1 MKNINKCPF
10 LEEIVVRC
18 CKAYP
23 IKKLIPINSLK
34 REDPCIGCPEKCST
48 YQEVAQNPPQRH
60 GVYGENIKSRT
71 SVDSV
76 TPWLY
81 QKDKELTMKDV
92 KQEKQCIWMKAG
104 VIAYRVCTS
113 NYDCKDCE
121 FDQTLMD
128 QGGGYG
134 ESPMIKEA
142 IAKLRT
148 MPADKRKCRYMLT
161 SDISYK
167 LCPNNYECWHCSVD
181 QMVQD
186 IIDSNPLLAKK
197 RAKKQE
203 TPEKIRGFTFHPSV
217 YYLPNHVWVKIEKD
231 NEVKVGLDDFAT
243 KLLGEITKVLIPK
256 EHEDADVIKIEQRQK
271 SFRIPVN
278 RLGNVVKTN
287 ADVLAN
293 PESVIKDPYNKG
305 WLFTIESSNIFD
317 NLKDAHKGPDAK
329 KWFVKEIDSLQETI
343 QQECGVTIADGGELV
358 SDVKERIS
366 ENTLQRLIKKF
377 LKVE

>member
-23 IKKLIPINSLK
+23 IKKMIPTNSLE

-48 YQEVAQNPPQRH
+48 YQEVANVAPVSNQEIRLKHNKEADRNFIA
-60 GVYGENIKSRT
+60 ENAENAEKKTFLSFT
-71 SVDSV
+71 SVTSAH
-76 TPWLY
+76 TAL
-81 QKDKELTMKDV
+81 KDKELTMKDV

-161 SDISYK
+161 SDI
-167 LCPNNYECWHCSVD
+167 
-181 QMVQD
+181 
-186 IIDSNPLLAKK
+186 
-197 RAKKQE
+197 
-203 TPEKIRGFTFHPSV
+203 
-217 YYLPNHVWVKIEKD
+217 
-231 NEVKVGLDDFAT
+231 
-243 KLLGEITKVLIPK
+243 
-256 EHEDADVIKIEQRQK
+256 
-271 SFRIPVN
+271 
-278 RLGNVVKTN
+278 
-287 ADVLAN
+287 
-293 PESVIKDPYNKG
+293 
-305 WLFTIESSNIFD
+305 
-317 NLKDAHKGPDAK
+317 
-329 KWFVKEIDSLQETI
+329 
-343 QQECGVTIADGGELV
+343 
-358 SDVKERIS
+358 
-366 ENTLQRLIKKF
+366 
-377 LKVE
+377 

>member
-1 MKNINKCPF
+1 MKNTNKCPF

-23 IKKLIPINSLK
+23 IKKLIPINSLE

-48 YQEVAQNPPQRH
+48 YQEVANVAPVSNQKIRLKH
-60 GVYGENIKSRT
+60 NIE
-71 SVDSV
+71 
-76 TPWLY
+76 
-81 QKDKELTMKDV
+81 KDLTLKDV
-92 KQEKQCIWMKAG
+92 KQEKQCIWMKTG
-104 VIAYRVCTS
+104 VIAYRMCTS

-161 SDISYK
+161 GDISYK

-203 TPEKIRGFTFHPSV
+203 TAEKIRGFTFHPSV

-243 KLLGEITKVLIPK
+243 KLLGEITKVLTPK

-271 SFRIPVN
+271 SFKIPVN
-278 RLGNVVKTN
+278 RLGKVVKTN

-358 SDVKERIS
+358 TDVKDRIS
-366 ENTLQRLIKKF
+366 ARTIEQLIKKF